1 MAQND
6 CAYHSTDAPQN
17 VEEGDFSSQHPYV
30 AATLAVTMVGVGAFV
45 ALPGIVAGILG
56 AVGFSSSGVAAGQH
70 LPYYLEVFPLPV
82 TY

>member
-6 CAYHSTDAPQN
+6 CAYHFTDAPQN
-17 VEEGDFSSQHPYV
+17 AEGGDFRSQHPYV
-30 AATLAVTMVGVGAFV
+30 AATLAVTMVGVGTFV

-56 AVGFSSSGVAAGQH
+56 AVGFGAGGVAAGQH
-70 LPYYLEVFPLPV
+70 FPYYSLPV